1 VACGGTITAEEM
13 NMDDPQMYVEKL
25 RKLYDRRKIG
35 VNREDI
41 TFDCEHF
48 ACCSKAAAEAK
59 PKGRDLVKG
68 AEAHVGEKY
77 GCPIRL
83 VVISLD
89 TGGGCEKEFGECLS
103 VRQKTIQ
110 SVKYCGAN
118 PQMKGT
124 IETLWHLYGKG
135 KPECDLLKRF
145 AMTNSAKCSGKD
157 KPTNSVPDELY
168 KNCKDHGLA
177 ELCVLDPELIVTQGN
192 KAKYLLDCR
201 DIDEEEIRKYMPC
214 SVWDD
219 LYLRSWIYKQL
230 KKYLK
235 YWNNGTRDV
244 PVLQAIHPST
254 RGGQW
259 QLFETTILP
268 IAAYVIRQQLPCLDD
283 FFRKP
288 H

>member
-1 VACGGTITAEEM
+1 
-13 NMDDPQMYVEKL
+13 MDAPQMYVEKL

-41 TFDCEHF
+41 TFCCEHF

-68 AEAHVGEKY
+68 SEAHVGEKY
-77 GCPIRL
+77 GDPIRL

-89 TGGGCEKEFGECLS
+89 TGGDPDEKFGDS
-103 VRQKTIQ
+103 VGKTLQ
-110 SVKYCGAN
+110 SVKHRGAN
-118 PQMKGT
+118 PHMKGT
-124 IETLWHLYGKG
+124 IETLWHLYGRSK
-135 KPECDLLKRF
+135 ESDLLKRF

-157 KPTNSVPDELY
+157 KSKASVPDKLY
-168 KNCKDHGLA
+168 EKCRDHGLA
-177 ELCVLDPELIVTQGN
+177 ELGVLDPELIVTQGG

-201 DIDEEEIRKYMPC
+201 DIDKKEIREYMPC
-214 SVWDD
+214 SIWDD
-219 LYLRSWIYKQL
+219 LCLRSWVYKQL

-244 PVLQAIHPST
+244 PVLQAIHPSA

-259 QLFETTILP
+259 RLFEMTILP
-268 IAAYVIRQQLPCLDD
+268 IAAYVIRQQFLGLDD
-283 FFRKP
+283 FFRSCKK
-288 H
+288 